1 MPLDKDDYRVHWVA
15 SDCSTCI
22 AGITDAGVLE
32 TLGGL
37 NIDVDFATGEPI
49 VVDID
54 VPLASDVFVTGID
67 VDLQQS
73 AGYTDSW
80 STAGGIIGIRG
91 DVHVD
96 YVITNA
102 YGVFGNLYID
112 PAATCTVNDGF
123 GVYGNVLLVG
133 AFTAGAATSEI
144 AALKGIVAAG
154 CSGSYDGRVY
164 GLGLEYNSTVN
175 YDGVTALVFGVTAA
189 GAYCDYG
196 LYILNASPNMTAGI
210 LIDDSGV
217 GSIVTGIAVSA
228 TCTTAALQIGIG
240 GTAAGDVYFY
250 SGEAAD
256 NYFRYNSSTGKFVF
270 GGITDWGTGA
280 TGVLIDGAG
289 YDWVSQTVGHIDA
302 NLNNTAA
309 AAAYYA
315 LTVGA
320 SQTGSNS
327 CFGTWTELYISNSVD
342 LTGADNFAAV
352 WGQVE
357 AGTGVTFSDT
367 GCFTAGVYSNV
378 IAGATLTVA
387 AGHSLNGVR
396 AQIEVAAI
404 TNAGKSA
411 AFECL
416 KNGGVD
422 WDYGIYLADVTT
434 GIYSEGKMV
443 FGGVTDWGTGAT
455 GTQITGDGY
464 DWVSQTVG
472 RVNTDINNTAA
483 AAAYHALTVTV
494 SQANSNSFFG
504 TWTELYL
511 SNSVDLTGADN
522 AAAVWGQVEAGT
534 GVTLSDTGCFT
545 AGGYFNVK
553 AGATLTLVTGHTL
566 NGVRAQLEVAA
577 ISTTGTAR
585 TAAFECLKNGGVD
598 WDYGLYIADA
608 AVGVEIG
615 DSTTGINIDGTITTG
630 LNMEPSAMTKAI
642 AVGAES
648 FAASGLGL
656 PLNGVTTHEGVSFYF
671 DDGGVKLAA
680 GYTEALRAGFLVSTE
695 ITVADVS
702 LYTAHDYVYLAEDVT
717 TAGGVGA
724 TWGSMLVKAG
734 VTITTS
740 SGVCDFSGAHFTC
753 DVPATAVIGTGT
765 WACGV
770 SVGGNLGGTHTG
782 NAAGYRVRV
791 PGAGKWDV
799 GLRVEPTACVEAI
812 QVGTASYALSG
823 SGIPLDGVTQHSGA
837 EIYFDDG
844 GVKLAAGYTEAFL
857 MGFLVSTAV
866 TDAAVSCSTSHDY
879 MYLAAD
885 VETSGTF
892 SGGWSSILVK
902 TGVTITASGSV
913 TDFPAHHF
921 SVDVPAGATIAAST
935 FACGLSIGGQ
945 LGGTHTGKAVGFR
958 LRPANGNW
966 DGLCDITSQVTGG
979 ANGGGADVYIDCFID
994 GVAARI
1000 TAKMVT

>member
-96 YVITNA
+96 YVITDV
-102 YGVFGNLYID
+102 YGVYGNVYID
-112 PAATCTVNDGF
+112 PAATCTVNDA
-123 GVYGNVLLVG
+123 YGLYGTVTLVG
-133 AFTAGAATSEI
+133 PFTAGAATSEI
-144 AALKGIVAAG
+144 AAIKGEIVAA
-154 CSGSYDGRVY
+154 STGSYDGRVY
-164 GLGLEYNSTVN
+164 GLMLQYDSTVN
-175 YDGVTALVFGVTAA
+175 YGGVTALIFGTTAA

-196 LYILNASPNMTAGI
+196 MYVLNASPNMTAGI
-210 LIDDSGV
+210 LIDDSGA
-217 GSIVTGIAVSA
+217 GSIVTGISVAA

-270 GGITDWGTGA
+270 GGVTDWGTGA

-289 YDWVSQTVGHIDA
+289 YDWVSQTIGHIDA

-367 GCFTAGVYSNV
+367 GCFTAGLYSNV

-387 AGHSLNGVR
+387 SGHSLNGVR

-404 TNAGKSA
+404 TNSGKSA

-434 GIYSEGKMV
+434 GIYAEGKMV

-455 GTQITGDGY
+455 GTVIDGTGY

-472 RVNTDINNTAA
+472 RVNANLNSCAA
-483 AAAYHALTVTV
+483 AAAYYALSVTA
-494 SQANSNSFFG
+494 SQTSSNSCFG
-504 TWTELYL
+504 NWIELYV

-522 AAAVWGQVEAGT
+522 FAAVWGQFEAGT

-545 AGGYFNVK
+545 AGLYANVK
-553 AGATLTLVTGHTL
+553 AGATMTVAAGHAV
-566 NGVRAQLEVAA
+566 NGVRAQFEVAA
-577 ISTTGTAR
+577 ITNGGR
-585 TAAFECLKNGGVD
+585 TAAFECLKGSGVN
-598 WDYGLYIADA
+598 WEYGLYIADTDIAIQTGVSGTSAGDVFFYGDLTSSYVQWDASEDRLIVQNTFA
-608 AVGVEIG
+608 ADG
-615 DSTTGINIDGTITTG
+615 DVSSYEYGQYNGMAFNTAITTG
-630 LNMEPSAMTKAI
+630 KIVSGMKVAMEGTADYDSGALVFPLWIDIQNTGTNNAAAFYMARFSVQSGACLPNAYIQFQTASPGVEWLF
-642 AVGAES
+642 AV
-648 FAASGLGL
+648 
-656 PLNGVTTHEGVSFYF
+656 
-671 DDGGVKLAA
+671 DGN
-680 GYTEALRAGFLVSTE
+680 
-695 ITVADVS
+695 VAP
-702 LYTAHDYVYLAEDVT
+702 Y
-717 TAGGVGA
+717 TAGGTDCTASGA
-724 TWGSMLVKAG
+724 TDPK
-734 VTITTS
+734 
-740 SGVCDFSGAHFTC
+740 
-753 DVPATAVIGTGT
+753 GTL
-765 WACGV
+765 A
-770 SVGGNLGGTHTG
+770 
-782 NAAGYRVRV
+782 VRV
-791 PGAGKWDV
+791 P
-799 GLRVEPTACVEAI
+799 
-812 QVGTASYALSG
+812 
-823 SGIPLDGVTQHSGA
+823 DG
-837 EIYFDDG
+837 
-844 GVKLAAGYTEAFL
+844 
-857 MGFLVSTAV
+857 STAYIRV
-866 TDAAVSCSTSHDY
+866 WAA
-879 MYLAAD
+879 
-885 VETSGTF
+885 
-892 SGGWSSILVK
+892 K
-902 TGVTITASGSV
+902 
-913 TDFPAHHF
+913 
-921 SVDVPAGATIAAST
+921 
-935 FACGLSIGGQ
+935 
-945 LGGTHTGKAVGFR
+945 
-958 LRPANGNW
+958 
-966 DGLCDITSQVTGG
+966 
-979 ANGGGADVYIDCFID
+979 
-994 GVAARI
+994 
-1000 TAKMVT
+1000 